1 MPLRQAI
8 IGPFD
13 KPEAVI
19 IVDVIDQ
26 ADAPGFFV
34 CRDESGKEVLVHRS
48 KLRDIKLKLNG
59 ETK

>member
-13 KPEAVI
+13 KPEATI
-19 IVDVIDQ
+19 NVDVIRESDT
-26 ADAPGFFV
+26 PEFFI
-34 CRDESGKEVLVHRS
+34 CRDESGGELKVHRS
-48 KLRDIKLKLNG
+48 KLRDIKLQLNG